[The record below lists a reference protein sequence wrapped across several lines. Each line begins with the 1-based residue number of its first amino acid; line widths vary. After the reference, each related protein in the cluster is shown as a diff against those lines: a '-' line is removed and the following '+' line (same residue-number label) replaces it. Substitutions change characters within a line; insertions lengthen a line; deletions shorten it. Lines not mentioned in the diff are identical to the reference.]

1 MKIRFKEAENYF
13 GIKFNYYIFW
23 KLSFS
28 KQLQIVFIKIM
39 KKKKVF
45 QKNYKIIIINLD
57 KERFYVFVDFD
68 DETNIVDEGYDF
80 EFHSLF
86 SIIFKKSEIEN
97 LTCFPFVNCETQSYI
112 YLFINLFFE
121 SIYLHKTNKRFD
133 DLYFLIPNIDFF

>member
-1 MKIRFKEAENYF
+1 MWYKIRFKEAKNYF
-13 GIKFNYYIFW
+13 RIKFNYYIFW

-68 DETNIVDEGYDF
+68 DETNAVDE
-80 EFHSLF
+80 E
-86 SIIFKKSEIEN
+86 IILN
-97 LTCFPFVNCETQSYI
+97 
-112 YLFINLFFE
+112 FI
-121 SIYLHKTNKRFD
+121 
-133 DLYFLIPNIDFF
+133 LYFP